1 MVGTA
6 GYPIL
11 GYRSIICKDVKIM
24 QVISMPTNKT
34 CSNQWKP
41 SI

>member
-1 MVGTA
+1 
-6 GYPIL
+6 
-11 GYRSIICKDVKIM
+11 VKIM

-41 SI
+41 SIWSDTY